1 MAMAMAGHEVL
12 AACVDMTTLKSACFS
27 FEPNM
32 ARRARTAS
40 SSSMNVACVLCHWVA
55 PGGGLTRL

>member
-1 MAMAMAGHEVL
+1 MAMAGHKVL
-12 AACVDMTTLKSACFS
+12 AVCVDMITLRSAGFS

-32 ARRARTAS
+32 AQRARTAS
-40 SSSMNVACVLCHWVA
+40 SSSMNLCCSSCHWAA